1 MGIEGYEYSRKV
13 KAELTLLDRESKR
26 VALLTT
32 TYAPW
37 LLASERVQEV
47 LPVEGQPGYCEYR
60 TWWTNEGIASYY
72 LLLVT
77 KDDFED
83 TLTRSATDLRDF
95 MERRIT

>member
-1 MGIEGYEYSRKV
+1 V

-47 LPVEGQPGYCEYR
+47 VPVEGQPRYCEYR
-60 TWWTNEGIASYY
+60 TWWTNQGVAAYY
-72 LLLVT
+72 LLFFT
-77 KDDFED
+77 KEEFQESVN
-83 TLTRSATDLRDF
+83 RSTADLRDF
-95 MERRIT
+95 MERRKR